1 MTARTHIPFGQ
12 FLYLLLLTTSG
23 IGLNAANALAVA
35 AGSVLPDIDTGAS
48 IVGHAFHRLSGFIER
63 KFGHRTLTH
72 SVAGLCLV
80 ALVVLP
86 AWFLAPHIYLC
97 FLAGWGSHAILDTMT
112 INGARLFY
120 PFSSVRCVFPFDVNN
135 PGRYRTQ
142 TGSRSDMALGI
153 IFLAGC
159 IPTFFIANQG
169 YERFVRVTQQSI
181 EAAVRDYAELS
192 RDHLVQMRVEAYSM
206 LTREPLAGT
215 FDVIG
220 APDPHTLVFL
230 GTDGRLHS
238 LGKAFNADY
247 VAQSVVCFRSLPART
262 TVRTIDASNR
272 LLAQLSSLVDS
283 AARNYFFG
291 TVTSIDRVSLP
302 EHPKLFTPVTGSGS
316 TIRFNFA
323 RPEDVRD
330 LNLDYTYISR
340 GIITVR
346 SVWSGAI
353 PDTAMLASV
362 LLPGPDLWLQMV
374 FVIEQAESVQ
384 FVKHL
389 RDTVHDGD
397 VMARKYIPHFFDDEM
412 ALIDDKREAV
422 KNRTEGAVQDL
433 EQKIAG
439 TEIAVQDDSVEYCNA
454 QGLAARGF
462 LDRSSLEPFSLKWR
476 KEMRTLRLLEHT
488 RRNERTKAA
497 LELSRLALAGEQ
509 LRAKEEVTRRQ
520 SALRSS
526 ADGVIAGIRRLPV
539 DNKTRLVF
547 IMRRLLR

>member
-35 AGSVLPDIDTGAS
+35 AGSVLPDIDTEAS
-48 IVGHAFHRLSGFIER
+48 IVGHVFHRLSGFIER

-72 SVAGLCLV
+72 SVVGVCLV
-80 ALVVLP
+80 ALILLP
-86 AWFLAPHIYLC
+86 VWFLAPQIYLC

-112 INGARLFY
+112 INGARMFY

-159 IPTFFIANQG
+159 VPTFFIANQG

-192 RDHLVQMRVEAYSM
+192 RDHLVQMQVDAYSM
-206 LTREPLAGT
+206 LTREPLEGT

-220 APDPHTLVFL
+220 APDPHTLVFR
-230 GTDGRLHS
+230 GTDGRLHT

-247 VAQSVVCFRSLPART
+247 VAQSVVCFRSRPART
-262 TVRTIDASNR
+262 SVRTIDASNR
-272 LLAQLSSLVDS
+272 LLAQISSLIDS
-283 AARNYFFG
+283 AAQNYFFG

-346 SVWSGAI
+346 SVWSGTI
-353 PDTAMLASV
+353 PDTALSASTP
-362 LLPGPDLWLQMV
+362 LPGPDLWLQTV
-374 FVIEQAESVQ
+374 FVIEPAESVL
-384 FVKHL
+384 FVKHVQ
-389 RDTVHDGD
+389 DTVHDGE
-397 VMARKYIPHFFDDEM
+397 VLARKFMPHFFTDEM
-412 ALIDDKREAV
+412 ALIDDKHDAV
-422 KNRTEGAVQDL
+422 KSRTAGALQDL
-433 EQKIAG
+433 EQRIIN
-439 TEIAVQDDSVEYCNA
+439 TEIAMHDDSVEYGNA
-454 QGLAARGF
+454 LTLAGKGF
-462 LDRSSLEPFSLKWR
+462 IDRSSLEPFVIKWR
-476 KEMRTLRLLEHT
+476 KEARTLKLLEQMRQDEQT
-488 RRNERTKAA
+488 RAD
-497 LELSRLALAGEQ
+497 LELSRLSLAAEL

-520 SALRSS
+520 SELRSS

-547 IMRRLLR
+547 IMKRLLR